1 MIAVAETFSGPSDG
15 VALLAL
21 ACCFGIATGIFVC
34 NGKDRLKKWGQ
45 SSKRGLPSANKA
57 PKHAANKQHHH
68 RSESTLSSAD
78 TPVSAACAKQP
89 KFSALRIEVAEDGFE
104 VETWDASPP
113 RLWTLEPRACGQTR
127 DTPPL
132 RTFTSRASTQKP
144 KHIKDSSRLRLGSEG
159 QLPPVPCDLLAG
171 RHLQVP
177 DGQVDKHGAGSTE
190 RLHRVSNLQGPDSRH
205 GPSSNSLTRSG
216 ESFGITE
223 LSENKAPRHHSA
235 SNVTVDINQCPAG
248 SSRHQTSPNNAKLSR
263 TLQDTR
269 ALAPDVDARAMQ
281 ERGRG
286 ARTKSEHTDLRSESS
301 DPSSSPSA
309 ALRQKEAVRRLQKL
323 YSQRTDG
330 FEVLGTRYKKVWGI
344 TRHDL

>member
-104 VETWDASPP
+104 VETWDASP
-113 RLWTLEPRACGQTR
+113 PRACGQTR